1 MRIRPAGISPASKL
15 KPGNTMSPNR
25 PNRTLPLRVILGAAA
40 LGLAFQ
46 VRAQQAPPPPPVE
59 TKPAPKTV
67 AVALA
72 PVAPDDPTTVTVLS
86 PFEVTS
92 ARDTGY
98 AATQTLAG
106 TRIATDLKN
115 VAAQVTVMTPEFL
128 RDIGAV
134 NLDEANLYS
143 LNVENAREYAED
155 VRIDNRMAAE
165 NLSSQQRVR
174 GLANAS
180 STRDFFGTRFQ
191 LDGYN
196 SERFTFSSGPN
207 AILYGLGSPGGII
220 EQTLK
225 RARFGQ
231 SINRV
236 SQRFDDWGSY
246 RTVIDFG
253 RELIPGRVAVRA
265 AAVYGYE
272 ESWKKP
278 SLDRVRRQFMTA
290 TFRPLKTTELRVSY
304 ENIRREA
311 SVPRNTL
318 PKDSATPFL
327 NWRKARMQQL
337 GITDPL
343 DPRLYWAP
351 NNLLNAGEAPFAVG
365 AGTPF
370 TITTPNVVRLV
381 TGVVDPS
388 TPASYLLHN
397 ATVASAVTRANGV
410 DLPFPD
416 GGAGTLQFGRSVT
429 DESLFPY
436 DVSMGGLSTLNRQ
449 FGHDLNVN
457 LEQRIGENL
466 FIEAAFNAERH
477 ESFLTDWVRGLNFTL
492 LVDPNRYLPGITDA
506 AGRPVLNPNRGRFYV
521 ESWGLGVWQQ
531 QAETRGRLSAA
542 YKLDFAK
549 RPGWTRWLGTHNF
562 AGLFSGEQST
572 ERYTPLRTMLGDG
585 STFRVTP
592 SNGTNRNNFQVW
604 HRVYLDTP
612 GTPGARLY
620 FDPEK
625 DVTGLNRGSYAG
637 QSNLTVYLRDPSLPS
652 GNWPSGRVS
661 NSRTDTT
668 MFAVQSQFLQDK
680 LVVTYGRSSDHF
692 RLKRITSPLVIP
704 DGRAGVSPWYW
715 NAWVDPVLLPLP
727 SISDNPTINKRTT
740 NTSKGIVAFPLKW
753 VSFHYNE
760 STNESAGVGAQN
772 PNGGVLPASA
782 GVGKDYGLSLR
793 GWSGKIQLKVNAYE
807 SSQTHNTS
815 AEFSTLAL
823 RVASVEN
830 RLDQLAS
837 QFSAVGYRAPTTWNY
852 PGGGVSG
859 VQSDLVSKGTEITL
873 IGNPLPNWRIS
884 LGVAKTKSVE
894 SNIAKEWDQ
903 YVASRTPEWQKF
915 HSYAWTD
922 GGNVAAGDQTVK
934 EWIQNNVYYAWLDR
948 AKLVDGRANDSIRK
962 WRANLV
968 SSYDFRSGLLK
979 NFGTG
984 GAVRWRDKAGIGYG
998 TTRGPDGATIA
1009 DLKRPYFDKG
1019 LTDIDGWV
1027 SYRTKLW
1034 HEKVRARFQL
1044 NVRNLFD
1051 KRDLLPQVAL
1061 SDGSVG
1067 LYTIQAP
1074 RQLIFSA
1081 DFEF

>member
-1 MRIRPAGISPASKL
+1 MTLTRPIRTP
-15 KPGNTMSPNR
+15 
-25 PNRTLPLRVILGAAA
+25 PLRALAGAAA
-40 LGLAFQ
+40 LVFAFHA
-46 VRAQQAPPPPPVE
+46 RAQQAPQPPAALPSPA
-59 TKPAPKTV
+59 KPAP
-67 AVALA
+67 ALPAAQPA
-72 PVAPDDPTTVTVLS
+72 PTEDPGITVLS

-92 ARDTGY
+92 VKDTGY
-98 AATQTLAG
+98 AASQTLAG
-106 TRIATDLKN
+106 TRLATDLKN
-115 VAAQVTVMTPEFL
+115 VAAQITVMTPEFL
-128 RDIGAV
+128 RDIAAV
-134 NLDEANLYS
+134 NLDDANLYS

-155 VRIDNRMAAE
+155 VRIDNRLAAQD
-165 NLSSQQRVR
+165 LSSQQRVR

-191 LDGYN
+191 LDSYN

-236 SQRFDDWGSY
+236 AQRFDNWDSY
-246 RTVIDFG
+246 RTSLDFG
-253 RELIPGRVAVRA
+253 RELIPGLLAVRV

-290 TFRPLKTTELRVSY
+290 TLRPFKATELRVSY

-311 SVPRNTL
+311 SVPRGTL

-337 GITDPL
+337 GIADPL
-343 DPRLYWAP
+343 DPRLYWAA
-351 NNLLNAGEAPFAVG
+351 NNQLNPGETPFAVG

-388 TPASYLLHN
+388 TPAAYLLHN
-397 ATVASAVTRANGV
+397 ASVASAVTRANGV

-429 DESLFPY
+429 DESLYPY

-457 LEQRIGENL
+457 LEQRIGQNL

-477 ESFLTDWVRGLNFTL
+477 ESYMTDWVRGLNFTL
-492 LVDPNRYLPGITDA
+492 LVDPNRYLPGITDS

-531 QAETRGRLSAA
+531 QADTRGRLSAA

-549 RPGWTRWLGTHNF
+549 RPGWQRWLGTHNL
-562 AGLFSGEQST
+562 AGLFSGEQAT
-572 ERYTPLRTMLGDG
+572 ERFTALRTLLGDG
-585 STFRVTP
+585 GTFRVTTA
-592 SNGTNRNNFQVW
+592 NGTNRNNYQVW

-612 GTPGARLY
+612 GTPNARLY
-620 FDPEK
+620 FDPDR

-637 QSNLTVYLRDPSLPS
+637 HSNLNVYLRDLSLPS
-652 GNWPSGRVS
+652 GGQASGRVQ
-661 NSRTDTT
+661 NSRTDTG
-668 MFAVQSQFLQDK
+668 MFAVQSQFLQDRVI
-680 LVVTYGRSSDHF
+680 LTYGRSSDHF
-692 RLKRITSPLVIP
+692 RLKRNTSPLVIP
-704 DGRAGVSPWYW
+704 NGQAGVSPWYW
-715 NAWVDPVLLPLP
+715 NTWVDPQLLPIP
-727 SISDNPTINKRTT
+727 SISDNPTIDKRAT
-740 NTSKGIVAFPLKW
+740 NTTKGIVAFPLKW
-753 VSFHYNE
+753 LSFHYNE

-807 SSQTHNTS
+807 SSQTHNNS
-815 AEFSTLAL
+815 AEFNTLAL
-823 RVASVEN
+823 RMASVEN
-830 RLDQLAS
+830 RLDQLAA
-837 QFSAVGYRAPTTWNY
+837 QFPAVGYRAPTTWNY

-859 VQSDLVSKGTEITL
+859 VLSDLVSKGAEITV
-873 IGNPLPNWRIS
+873 IGNLLPNWRLS
-884 LGVAKTKSVE
+884 FGVAKTKSVE

-903 YVASRTPEWQKF
+903 YAATRTPEWTKF
-915 HSYAWTD
+915 HGYPWTD

-934 EWIQNNVYYAWLDR
+934 EWIQNNVYFAWLDR
-948 AKLVDGRANDSIRK
+948 AKLIDGRANPNVRK

-968 SSYDFRSGLLK
+968 SSYDFRAGLLK
-979 NFGTG
+979 NFGVG
-984 GAVRWRDKAGIGYG
+984 GAVRWRDRAAIGFAN
-998 TTRGPDGATIA
+998 TRGPDGTIIA
-1009 DLKRPYFDKG
+1009 DINRPYFDKG
-1019 LTDIDGWV
+1019 LKDFDGWI
-1027 SYRTKLW
+1027 SYRAKLW
-1034 HEKVRARFQL
+1034 QDKVRARFQV
-1044 NVRNLFD
+1044 NVRNVLNT
-1051 KRDLLPQVAL
+1051 RDLLPQVAL
-1061 SDGSVG
+1061 ADGSVG

-1074 RQLIFSA
+1074 RQIIFSA